1 MATTKMFDHEAKFQL
16 LDTLDLQAWNVDY
29 ENDED
34 MPTARNVMDKVDAF
48 LVDIELQKQRDK
60 ERFNAMRSG
69 AIDDVLN
76 EEFADLLL
84 QKQEPEELPSAT
96 STRCNSTERSFGSV
110 EMDQSHTNS
119 HHQVKM
125 SPAPSVPPPPPTP
138 PQSSFM
144 QALSHSNYP
153 GHEAVL
159 QGIRAGGQRLR
170 PTETTDRS
178 EEQVGLGQV
187 IHRHIAPIVF
197 NRDIR
202 SLVKDI
208 AKDDHRKRLK
218 KVRTVDKSR
227 PYIPDDVQIYFYG
240 APNAD
245 NKAAPPP
252 PLSRLKFESS
262 CLKR

>member
-1 MATTKMFDHEAKFQL
+1 LCD
-16 LDTLDLQAWNVDY
+16 
-29 ENDED
+29 
-34 MPTARNVMDKVDAF
+34 
-48 LVDIELQKQRDK
+48 
-60 ERFNAMRSG
+60 
-69 AIDDVLN
+69 
-76 EEFADLLL
+76 
-84 QKQEPEELPSAT
+84 SA
-96 STRCNSTERSFGSV
+96 
-110 EMDQSHTNS
+110 HTG
-119 HHQVKM
+119 HQ
-125 SPAPSVPPPPPTP
+125 
-138 PQSSFM
+138 
-144 QALSHSNYP
+144 
-153 GHEAVL
+153 AVL

-170 PTETTDRS
+170 HTETTDRS
-178 EEQVGLGQV
+178 EEQEGLGQV
-187 IHRHIAPIVF
+187 IHRHLAPIVF

-218 KVRTVDKSR
+218 KVRTVDKSK